1 MVFLKL
7 VYSNTQASYRSK
19 IAFNIHSHEFD
30 IILFNFIVLKQDSE
44 GGGGGCPFCRAEIKG
59 TEQVLVDPF
68 SPDNQVVRKSTAS
81 TAENREDNLID
92 YSADEGKED
101 EENESEVAFSEVQR

>member
-1 MVFLKL
+1 M
-7 VYSNTQASYRSK
+7 
-19 IAFNIHSHEFD
+19 HH
-30 IILFNFIVLKQDSE
+30 QDSE

-68 SPDNQVVRKSTAS
+68 SPDNQVVRRSTAP
-81 TAENREDNLID
+81 TTENKDDNLID

-101 EENESEVAFSEVQR
+101 EENEPEVAFSEVQR

>member
-1 MVFLKL
+1 MLRFL
-7 VYSNTQASYRSK
+7 
-19 IAFNIHSHEFD
+19 
-30 IILFNFIVLKQDSE
+30 IILKQDSE

-68 SPDNQVVRKSTAS
+68 SPDNQVVRRSTAT
-81 TAENREDNLID
+81 TADSREDNLID

-101 EENESEVAFSEVQR
+101 EENEPEVAFSEVHR